1 MSCAPNMRNVESH
14 QTPKRKTSYWGDK
27 EIMWIG
33 CPLLCLGL
41 NSHWTLPLH
50 KWLRVLAECSR
61 ATMINVVIKPAGRL
75 LSVTLDHLVWEL
87 GYVHWSDTKPR
98 AVRTHQKQIS
108 HQTLIYSRLT
118 HTHKNFLCNVTQ
130 LWKSLM
136 ALKCHATEVIFAVQN
151 TLKLFFCWFC
161 IRSLIGMLF

>member
-1 MSCAPNMRNVESH
+1 MLSAPH
-14 QTPKRKTSYWGDK
+14 QTSKRKTSYWGDK
-27 EIMWIG
+27 EIMWIR

-41 NSHWTLPLH
+41 NSYWTLPLH

-87 GYVHWSDTKPR
+87 RYVHWSDTKPR
-98 AVRTHQKQIS
+98 AVRSASETNLSSNFDI
-108 HQTLIYSRLT
+108 LPLDT
-118 HTHKNFLCNVTQ
+118 HTKNLLCNVTQ

-136 ALKCHATEVIFAVQN
+136 ALKCHATEVIFAVHN

-161 IRSLIGMLF
+161 IRSLIGMLL